1 MTTTYI
7 VFIDSEQSI
16 ALHVAPIRM
25 LSINSVILIC
35 DSKDVT
41 MASTAENVRAVIDSL
56 ETDCEMVYIDIFNYI
71 HSILE
76 MYSNRDII
84 FSDNAAEIVINASSN
99 YLPGVLALANICL
112 ILNKEFSFLTLFR
125 DSSGNWK
132 NKKWTNFF
140 PFFSLKPCIDD
151 KHLNFLNIL
160 YNAEKR
166 EFYIEDLIDII
177 QVLGLIN
184 DLDLSKDQEM
194 NIARKRLYDLEKP
207 LIELKILKREKVN
220 KKSVYSL
227 IEV

>member
-7 VFIDSEQSI
+7 VFIDPEQSI

-41 MASTAENVRAVIDSL
+41 MFSTPENVRYVIDSL
-56 ETDCEMVYIDIFNYI
+56 ETDCEMVNIDIFNYT

-76 MYSNRDII
+76 IYSNKDII
-84 FSDNAAEIVINASSN
+84 FSDNTAEIVINASSN

-112 ILNKEFSFLTLFR
+112 ILNKEFSFLTLFH

-132 NKKWTNFF
+132 NKKWANFF
-140 PFFSLKPCIDD
+140 PFFSLKPCIED

-160 YNAEKR
+160 YNDERK
-166 EFYIEDLIDII
+166 EFYIEDSIEII
-177 QVLGLIN
+177 QALGLI
-184 DLDLSKDQEM
+184 DGLDLSKEQDM
-194 NIARKRLYDLEKP
+194 NIARKRLYDLVKP